1 MREQTIGTQKL
12 PSPPNRTNRPTEEET
27 ETDETLLSTFVRR
40 GNHCGATDVDVVP
53 ASELF
58 VHHFVNVW
66 IHAAIVQLISVVST
80 LLFPSSPSTF
90 LFPSFPEH
98 PLPTAAYARHLSRL
112 LFAIHRRDLPASV
125 SQSFS
130 QPTAA
135 SQSTNHQRTNNNQA
149 VNRPVSHQTVSQ
161 STSQLRLASTQIS
174 HSVNQSQ
181 SIQPTSPANPVHQP
195 MVSQPMDSHPTSKF
209 ANQVR
214 KTTRKPAS
222 PPSSRPANQTFSR
235 ASQPIIQLPGRQPAS
250 EPTASEP
257 IIHSATI
264 SQSTSQLISNPA
276 TSTSQPSPVSQPEAN
291 LPASQPATQ
300 PTSHSKSSSQSTN
313 INLSIY
319 NRIYNNN
326 QKPFLNTED

>member
-1 MREQTIGTQKL
+1 ML
-12 PSPPNRTNRPTEEET
+12 
-27 ETDETLLSTFVRR
+27 TLSWPRNCFHR
-40 GNHCGATDVDVVP
+40 
-53 ASELF
+53 F
-58 VHHFVNVW
+58 INVW

-80 LLFPSSPSTF
+80 LLFPSSPSTLLF
-90 LFPSFPEH
+90 LFFPEH
-98 PLPTAAYARHLSRL
+98 PLLTAAYARHLSRL
-112 LFAIHRRDLPASV
+112 LFAIHRRDLPASI

-135 SQSTNHQRTNNNQA
+135 SQSTNHHCTDNNQA
-149 VNRPVSHQTVSQ
+149 VSQPVSHQTVSQ
-161 STSQLRLASTQIS
+161 SPSQPRLASTQIS

-214 KTTRKPAS
+214 KTTTRKPAS

-276 TSTSQPSPVSQPEAN
+276 NPTSQPKCQSANQKPIYQPANQPLNQPATVSH
-291 LPASQPATQ
+291 PASQP
-300 PTSHSKSSSQSTN
+300 TSTSPYT
-313 INLSIY
+313 IEYTTIIRNL
-319 NRIYNNN
+319 
-326 QKPFLNTED
+326 F

>member
-40 GNHCGATDVDVVP
+40 GDHCGATDVDVVLVL
-53 ASELF
+53 ELF

-80 LLFPSSPSTF
+80 LLFPSSPSTLLF
-90 LFPSFPEH
+90 LSSPEH
-98 PLPTAAYARHLSRL
+98 LLPTAAYARHLSRL

-135 SQSTNHQRTNNNQA
+135 SQSTNHHRTDNNQA
-149 VNRPVSHQTVSQ
+149 VSRPVSHQTVSQ
-161 STSQLRLASTQIS
+161 SPSQPRLASTQIS

-209 ANQVR
+209 ANQVC
-214 KTTRKPAS
+214 KTTSRKPAS

-276 TSTSQPSPVSQPEAN
+276 NPTSQPTSSQPTR
-291 LPASQPATQ
+291 SQSTSQ
-300 PTSHSKSSSQSTN
+300 PTSHSTN
-313 INLSIY
+313 
-319 NRIYNNN
+319 
-326 QKPFLNTED
+326 QPQ